1 MEHAAFRFDSYKF
14 DRVDFNYHNL
24 GEGEIDVRFEPS
36 GIFNNEKKQYTLRL
50 IFFALSDKDKF
61 IEIESNATFS
71 FTKLETFDDIPSF
84 FYRNAIA
91 IFFPYLR
98 AYISLVTNQA
108 NHPAFILPTL
118 NLSKLEI
125 PLKENTEI
133 I

>member
-1 MEHAAFRFDSYKF
+1 MEHAAFRFDGYKF
-14 DRVDFNYHNL
+14 NKVNFNYEKL
-24 GEGEIDVRFEPS
+24 GDGEIDVRFEPS
-36 GIFNNEKKQYTLRL
+36 GIFITESKEYVLKI
-50 IFFALSDKDKF
+50 IFSALSGQEKF
-61 IEIESNATFS
+61 IEIESSANFS
-71 FTKLETFDDIPSF
+71 FTKLESFDDIPSF

-118 NLSKLEI
+118 NLSKLEN

-133 I
+133 Q